1 MYNAKF
7 KNVEGTDIVL
17 TKTSTFTKNKL
28 KTEGR
33 AGRLKHSA
41 TTQQNRSLL
50 SFYNFFIHRN

>member
-33 AGRLKHSA
+33 ETETFSNN
-41 TTQQNRSLL
+41 TTEQITALIS
-50 SFYNFFIHRN
+50 